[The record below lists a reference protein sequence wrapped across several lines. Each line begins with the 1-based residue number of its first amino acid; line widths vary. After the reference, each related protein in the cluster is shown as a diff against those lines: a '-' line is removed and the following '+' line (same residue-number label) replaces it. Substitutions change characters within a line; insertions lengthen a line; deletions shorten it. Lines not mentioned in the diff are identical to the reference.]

1 VALRSARS
9 FLIPVLSAG
18 LLAACATDQNAGFV
32 PVAKTSTAPAAASA
46 PAEPEVAALP
56 PLPHV
61 QAAEVLSF
69 SRADLLHVFGSP
81 AFRRVDKGAE
91 ILRFRGEDCL
101 LDVYLYNDAETAP
114 GNKIK
119 EGGSGTA
126 RVAHFE
132 ARDADGKATD
142 REACANRTPRER
154 SRS

>member
-1 VALRSARS
+1 MALRSTRS
-9 FLIPVLSAG
+9 FLLSA
-18 LLAACATDQNAGFV
+18 LSAAFLSACAGGGNDGFV
-32 PVAKTSTAPAAASA
+32 PVARTAAPPATE

-61 QAAEVLSF
+61 QAAEVLAF
-69 SRADLLHVFGSP
+69 SRADLLHAFGSP

-91 ILRFRGEDCL
+91 ILRFRGEGCL
-101 LDVYLYNDAETAP
+101 LDVYLYDDAESAP
-114 GNKIK
+114 GKKI
-119 EGGSGTA
+119 ETGGSGTA

-132 ARDADGKATD
+132 ARDADGRTTD